1 MTVRVGPGQRPER
14 ATTSRPRITGPA
26 PLARRAAPATRPVR
40 GTLRGSALWPRWW
53 LPWRRRSRRPSRRS
67 ASLAGP
73 PLDRRSPVRTGPPSS
88 SRSRAPSSPGR
99 PAARDDPARQLQG
112 LLARLP
118 WPGRTAAF
126 RRQMEEAVPEVVDV
140 LRATVAAGINPR
152 RALQAAS
159 DGAPPALDGVLGQ
172 AIQAAELGAG
182 TGSALATAA
191 RAEGLPELALAGEA
205 LDLAETTGAPPG
217 PVLAGV
223 AAAAADRIRSRQ
235 ARMAA
240 TAQARLSARVVAAMA
255 PAFLG
260 VLALTAPSDAAF
272 LVREPLG
279 WATLAS
285 AAVLELLGIR
295 WAIRIV
301 RGSNPMVSRDPRP
314 NATRGRPS
322 MWASYPVDGGGGH
335 ARRTRWA
342 RGPRLARHLQ
352 RTRRPDGTGRSRRM
366 AALATVAAIAAG
378 VLFGA
383 VVAAAV
389 PGLVFFALLAAV
401 AWPVMGWVG
410 RRRAHARRLAVRS
423 EAAPAVLDLLGA
435 ALLAGLNPHKAVI
448 RVAERVPE
456 ALQEDLSLAAAVL
469 RLGGTPASA
478 LRAAADRS
486 GLDELRAAAAG
497 LEAAER
503 WGAPPAEAL
512 AARAEAL
519 RGRVRLNAEA
529 EAGRAAVRLAFPL
542 VLCFLPAFV
551 LLTVVPTIAGA
562 LQTLTP

>member
-1 MTVRVGPGQRPER
+1 MTVRVGRGQAPER
-14 ATTSRPRITGPA
+14 ATMSRPRLTGTA
-26 PLARRAAPATRPVR
+26 LLARRASPARPVR
-40 GTLRGSALWPRWW
+40 GPSRGSALWLRWS
-53 LPWRRRSRRPSRRS
+53 LPWRRRSRRPSHRS
-67 ASLAGP
+67 ASLTRP
-73 PLDRRSPVRTGPPSS
+73 PLDRRSPASTGLPSS
-88 SRSRAPSSPGR
+88 PRSGAPSSPGL
-99 PAARDDPARQLQG
+99 PAARDDPARRLQG

-118 WPGRTAAF
+118 WPGRQAAF
-126 RRQMEEAVPEVVDV
+126 RREMEEAVPEVVDV

-159 DGAPPALDGVLGQ
+159 EGAPPALDGVLGQ

-295 WAIRIV
+295 WATRIV
-301 RGSNPMVSRDPRP
+301 RGSNPIE
-314 NATRGRPS
+314 
-322 MWASYPVDGGGGH
+322 
-335 ARRTRWA
+335 
-342 RGPRLARHLQ
+342 
-352 RTRRPDGTGRSRRM
+352 TGRSHRM

-383 VVAAAV
+383 VVAAAF
-389 PGLVFFALLAAV
+389 PGLVLSALLAVV

-423 EAAPAVLDLLGA
+423 DAAPAVLDLLGA
-435 ALLAGLNPHKAVI
+435 ALLAGLNPHKALI

-486 GLDELRAAAAG
+486 GLDELRAAAAA

-519 RGRVRLNAEA
+519 RGRARLNAEA